1 MSWYQ
6 CSTCGDLFASAG
18 DLAAH
23 KRQAHLAMA
32 RQSARRRAGAA
43 AFALTAA
50 IALADCAAP
59 APAWAAECFES
70 FAAPIPCEADPRL
83 DPSTPSPTTTVLA
96 VLPGLVVPDVTP
108 PAVMP
113 VSVSVPVAPTTDD
126 LPLASVEV
134 GATTF
139 APVLPVTGG
148 HDLVL
153 ALVALGFVLVGA
165 TLCGPLA
172 RRRNGVRRA

>member
-1 MSWYQ
+1 VSWYQ
-6 CSTCGDLFASAG
+6 CSTCGDLFGSAG

-32 RQSARRRAGAA
+32 RQSARRRVVAA

-50 IALADCAAP
+50 IALADCDDP

-70 FAAPIPCEADPRL
+70 FAAAPIPCEADTRL
-83 DPSTPSPTTTVLA
+83 DPSTPSPTTT

-172 RRRNGVRRA
+172 RHRKGVRRG

>member
-32 RQSARRRAGAA
+32 RQSARRRVVAA

-50 IALADCAAP
+50 IALADCDDP

-70 FAAPIPCEADPRL
+70 FAAP
-83 DPSTPSPTTTVLA
+83 TTT

-172 RRRNGVRRA
+172 RHRKGVRRG

>member
-6 CSTCGDLFASAG
+6 CSTCGDLFGSAG

-32 RQSARRRAGAA
+32 RQSARRRVVAA

-50 IALADCAAP
+50 IALADCDDP
-59 APAWAAECFES
+59 APAWAA
-70 FAAPIPCEADPRL
+70 DTRL
-83 DPSTPSPTTTVLA
+83 DPSTPSPTTT